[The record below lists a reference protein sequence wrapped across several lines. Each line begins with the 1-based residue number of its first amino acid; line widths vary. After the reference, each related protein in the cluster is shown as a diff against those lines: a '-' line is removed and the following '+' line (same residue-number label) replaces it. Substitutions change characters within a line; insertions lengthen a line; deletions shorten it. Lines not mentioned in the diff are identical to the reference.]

1 METAGSATAAHSVCS
16 ADCKWTQWQSN
27 ASAPER
33 NDGVFHCCSRR
44 KVRHRCRQA
53 VVRAVMM
60 PFFAGAGL
68 NVANRKLSGTGFDI
82 FLRSVI
88 NRPQIARGNLREFE
102 PDEKFLDKRTTFA
115 RSYRRQLVSNADFWR
130 SLRPSALWVSR
141 NAILLKKDSKY

>member
-1 METAGSATAAHSVCS
+1 
-16 ADCKWTQWQSN
+16 
-27 ASAPER
+27 
-33 NDGVFHCCSRR
+33 
-44 KVRHRCRQA
+44 
-53 VVRAVMM
+53 MM

-130 SLRPSALWVSR
+130 SLRPSASWVSR